1 MSKNQIPVITID
13 GPGGVGKGTVS
24 ARVATT
30 LGWRYLDSG
39 ALYRLVA
46 LAARLHA
53 IELTDQE
60 SLTQLASHL
69 DVEFKVDKKQVFRIY
84 LEGDD
89 VTESLRTE
97 SCGNDASIVAAYQP
111 LRDALL
117 ERQRAFQEAPGLV
130 ADGRDMGTTIFP
142 DAPLK
147 IFLTAS
153 QEERAQRRYKQ
164 LIGKGL
170 SVNLARLL
178 EEIAERD
185 ARDSAREASPMV
197 AAKDAVLI
205 DTTEMSIEQVVTR
218 VLDLSKQVL
227 HG

>member
-1 MSKNQIPVITID
+1 MDKNQIPVITID

-24 ARVATT
+24 ARIAT
-30 LGWRYLDSG
+30 LLDWHYLDSG

-46 LAARLHA
+46 LAARLHT
-53 IELTDQE
+53 IDLSDVE
-60 SLTQLASHL
+60 SLTQLACHL
-69 DVEFKVDKKQVFRIY
+69 DVQFKTDINQSFRTY

-89 VTESLRTE
+89 VTDSLRTE

-117 ERQRAFQEAPGLV
+117 ARQRAFQEPPGLV
-130 ADGRDMGTTIFP
+130 ADGRDMGTTVFP
-142 DAPLK
+142 QASLK

-164 LIGKGL
+164 LIEKGL

-185 ARDSAREASPMV
+185 RRDSARAASPMV
-197 AAKDAVLI
+197 AAKDAILI
-205 DTTEMSIEQVVTR
+205 DTTDMSIDQVVTR
-218 VLDLSKQVL
+218 VLELGKQVL